1 MRAGKHLTWCLGVV
15 NTQEIVTNVMCK
27 NKGTFSALSGKGESF
42 YIGILA
48 KSLTFRALS
57 VPLGQPSTILGS
69 QIRLKC
75 SQSVLFLE
83 AYRRSPDTRG
93 TEESKNSAQFWC
105 PGGKVGGG

>member
-1 MRAGKHLTWCLGVV
+1 MLCAKIKAHSLLFQEKENHFILESWQNLSPLGH
-15 NTQEIVTNVMCK
+15 
-27 NKGTFSALSGKGESF
+27 
-42 YIGILA
+42 
-48 KSLTFRALS
+48 SLFLY
-57 VPLGQPSTILGS
+57 LGQPSTILGS

-83 AYRRSPDTRG
+83 AYRRSPDTSG